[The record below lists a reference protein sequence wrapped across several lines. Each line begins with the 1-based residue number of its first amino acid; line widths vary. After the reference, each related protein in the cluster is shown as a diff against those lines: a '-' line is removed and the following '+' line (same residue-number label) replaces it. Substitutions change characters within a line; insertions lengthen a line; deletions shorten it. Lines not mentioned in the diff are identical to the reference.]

1 VTSDIRNMPVS
12 SHQLVCQAKRLVFF
26 SQQMKEQ
33 QVLAAEAIAVV
44 HFSVSILIF
53 FSVFSLASLI

>member
-1 VTSDIRNMPVS
+1 MPAS
-12 SHQLVCQAKRLVFF
+12 SHQLVCLAKRLVFF

-44 HFSVSILIF
+44 HILVSILIF
-53 FSVFSLASLI
+53 FSVFSLASLT